1 MHWETLRNNK
11 IIQYANYMPIKIK
24 PANVRSTTYVD
35 LPIEYNIKNI
45 ISIECMFLS
54 CHVRVA

>member
-1 MHWETLRNNK
+1 
-11 IIQYANYMPIKIK
+11 MPIKIK

-35 LPIEYNIKNI
+35 LPIEYNIKTI

-54 CHVRVA
+54 CHVRVS